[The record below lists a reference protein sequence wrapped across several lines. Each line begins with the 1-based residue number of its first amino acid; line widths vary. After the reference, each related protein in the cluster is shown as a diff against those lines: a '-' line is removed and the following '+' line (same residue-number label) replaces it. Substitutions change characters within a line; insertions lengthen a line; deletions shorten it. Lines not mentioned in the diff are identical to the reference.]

1 MDLIKETLVAAEEV
15 IKFAASVA
23 VPPPGGTIIAAAIA
37 ITAMVIKG
45 EAINGNT
52 VQGPRAYCTW
62 HTWTLETLVVFGF
75 ELTLS
80 GSSPHLLSTRVVI
93 VVMPP
98 PSAFA
103 SCQLPHL
110 PVDHAHNV

>member
-1 MDLIKETLVAAEEV
+1 MAAEEV

-45 EAINGNT
+45 EAVNGNT
-52 VQGPRAYCTW
+52 IQGPR
-62 HTWTLETLVVFGF
+62 TLETLVLFGV

-80 GSSPHLLSTRVVI
+80 KSSPQQLCTSVVI